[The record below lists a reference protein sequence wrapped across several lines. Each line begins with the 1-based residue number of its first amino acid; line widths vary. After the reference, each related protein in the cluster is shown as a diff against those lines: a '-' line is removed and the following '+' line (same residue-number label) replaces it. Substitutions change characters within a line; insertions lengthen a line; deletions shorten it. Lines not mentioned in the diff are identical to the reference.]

1 MIMEI
6 SAAEIQNLQNDKG
19 IFNAKLFVE
28 EYKNNYQTQLFS
40 VVCVHHQNDLAEWST
55 QNIMYMAQTITLH
68 HHNETRKQF

>member
-6 SAAEIQNLQNDKG
+6 STAEIQNLQNDKG

-28 EYKNNYQTQLFS
+28 EYKNNYQIQSFP
-40 VVCVHHQNDLAEWST
+40 VVCVHHQNDFAEWSI
-55 QNIMYMAQTITLH
+55 QNIMYMAQTIMLH